1 MSGTVAIWNPA
12 SGGAADEADLR
23 AALGDGVELR
33 ETTEDDPGQGQT
45 ERAVADGA
53 DLVVACGGDGTV
65 RACLDALAGTDTALA
80 IVPLGTGNLLASNL
94 GIATGLAAADDAGRG
109 TPRRIDIGRINGE
122 AFAVMAGTGFDA
134 AMIDGAPAALKSR
147 IGSAAY
153 VVSCLRNLHSRLVGT
168 TVEVDGRP
176 WLRTRAS
183 MVLVGNFGTVSGG
196 LAVFPDAEP
205 DDGLLDVAVSA
216 ASTPRQWLGWAWRLL
231 RRRPEPAELVQRTR
245 GRRIVVTQTRPR
257 PYELDGE
264 VRPATG
270 RLEIEVDPGALTI
283 DQKGASNQKDG
294 AGSGREGADDRNGT
308 PA

>member
-1 MSGTVAIWNPA
+1 MGGTVAIWNPV

-23 AALGDGVELR
+23 AALGDGVDLR

-45 ERAVADGA
+45 EQAVADEA
-53 DLVVACGGDGTV
+53 DLVVVCGGDGTV
-65 RACLDALAGTDTALA
+65 RACLDALAGTGTALA

-94 GIATGLAAADDAGRG
+94 GLATGLAAADDAGRG
-109 TPRRIDIGRINGE
+109 TPLRIDIGRINGE

-134 AMIDGAPAALKSR
+134 AMIDDAPAGLKAR
-147 IGSAAY
+147 IGTAAY
-153 VVSCLRNLHSRLVGT
+153 VVSCLRNLHTRLVVT

-216 ASTPRQWLGWAWRLL
+216 ASTPRQWLAWSWRLL
-231 RRRPEPAELVQRTR
+231 RRRPEPPDLVQRTR
-245 GRRIVVTQTRPR
+245 GRRIVVTQQRAR

-264 VRPATG
+264 LRPAT
-270 RLEIEVDPGALTI
+270 RLLEIEVAPAALTI
-283 DQKGASNQKDG
+283 NQKGASRAGGGSRADEQKDETT
-294 AGSGREGADDRNGT
+294 A
-308 PA
+308 

>member
-1 MSGTVAIWNPA
+1 MSATVAIWNPA

-23 AALGDGVELR
+23 AALGDAVDLR

-53 DLVVACGGDGTV
+53 DLLVACGGDGTV

-94 GIATGLAAADDAGRG
+94 GLATGLDAADDAGRG
-109 TPRRIDIGRINGE
+109 TPFPIDLGRINGE

-134 AMIDGAPAALKSR
+134 AMIDGAPSGLKSR
-147 IGSAAY
+147 IGSLAY
-153 VVSCLRNLHSRLVGT
+153 VVSCLRNLHSRLVAT

-176 WLRTRAS
+176 WLRTRTS

-205 DDGLLDVAVSA
+205 DDGLLDVAVTA
-216 ASTPRQWLGWAWRLL
+216 ASTPRQWLAWSWRLL
-231 RRRPEPAELVQRTR
+231 RRRPEPPELVQRTR
-245 GRRIVVTQTRPR
+245 GRRIVVAQNRAR

-264 VRPATG
+264 VRPATR
-270 RLEIEVDPGALTI
+270 RLEIEVVPGALTI
-283 DQKGASNQKDG
+283 DQKGASPTGEDPEGDQQKDG
-294 AGSGREGADDRNGT
+294 TT
-308 PA
+308 P